1 MIIEILKGVLSFAA
15 VVLNTLFW
23 CVFLLSV
30 AILKLI
36 IPIEAWK
43 RFCTKII
50 ISIGECWIFCNGLW
64 IKLLHRPE
72 WNIEGFESLDKSQWY
87 LSVANHQS
95 WADIFVLQEI
105 TNRNIPM
112 LKFFMKH
119 VLIWV
124 PVIGLAWWALDMPF
138 LKRYTKEEIEKNPH
152 LRGKDIKAMKKSF
165 ERYSRYPVSIF
176 SFAEGT
182 RFNEKKRLE
191 QHSSFNRLLN
201 PKSGGIGLTLT
212 TMPYIKLILDFTICY
227 EDARRSFW
235 DFLCGRM
242 SKAAIKVRVIE
253 IPEHFLGKDYEED
266 AEFRKN
272 LKSWIEDIWKEKDIF
287 LKQYENINPQKIT

>member
-1 MIIEILKGVLSFAA
+1 MEIIRGVLGLFA

-23 CVFLLSV
+23 CLFLLSI
-30 AILKLI
+30 AILKLLL
-36 IPIEAWK
+36 PIESWK
-43 RFCTKII
+43 RVCTKLII
-50 ISIGECWIFCNGLW
+50 NVGECWIYCNGLW
-64 IKLLHRPE
+64 IQALHKPE
-72 WNIEGFESLDKSQWY
+72 WKIEGFESLDNTRWY

-95 WADIFVLQEI
+95 WADIFVLQAI
-105 TNRNIPM
+105 TNRKVPM

-138 LKRYTKEEIEKNPH
+138 LKRYSKEELDKNPN
-152 LRGKDIKAMKKSF
+152 LRGKDIKAMEKSF

-182 RFNEKKRLE
+182 RFNEEKRLT
-191 QHSSFNRLLN
+191 QDSKFKNLLN

-212 TMPYIKLILDFTICY
+212 TMPYIQLMLDFSIHY
-227 EDARRSFW
+227 HSSKRSFW

-242 SKAAIKVRVIE
+242 SKVTIKVRE
-253 IPEHFLGKDYEED
+253 IPIPENLLQKNYEED
-266 AEFRKN
+266 ITFRED
-272 LKSWIEDIWKEKDIF
+272 LKSWMENLWTEKDNFIED
-287 LKQYENINPQKIT
+287 LKK